1 MISPEVGCERPAG
14 DVRLW
19 GSITSFDFMN
29 VGDDVLRL
37 EAAGVDGIHLDIAD
51 GHFVPFLTFG
61 PKLAR
66 AITEALRV
74 PVEVHL
80 LVEDPE
86 TYLRQLAG
94 CGIERVAFHVEST
107 RHPWRVASLGR
118 SLGFEMGAAL
128 NPVTPVSVAADLGTA
143 IDYINLLST
152 DHDFDGDRLL
162 DGTAD
167 RVRRTCAT
175 IAAGVRI
182 QVDGGVAQPF
192 VAGLVAAGADDL
204 VVGRAICGAP
214 DWTAAVAELR
224 AGCARIEP
232 AIR

>member
-1 MISPEVGCERPAG
+1 MISPEVNLERPG
-14 DVRLW
+14 GNVRLW
-19 GSITSFDFMN
+19 ASITSFDFMS
-29 VGDDVLRL
+29 VGDDARRL
-37 EAAGVDGIHLDIAD
+37 EAAGIDGIHLDIAD

-61 PKLAR
+61 PRLAR
-66 AITEALRV
+66 AITEALRI

-94 CGIERVAFHVEST
+94 CHIERIAFHVEST

-118 SLGFEMGAAL
+118 SLGFEIGAAL
-128 NPVTPVSVAADLGTA
+128 NAVTPVSVAADLGTA
-143 IDYINLLST
+143 VDYINLLST

-162 DGTAD
+162 DGTVG
-167 RVRRTCAT
+167 RVREACASV
-175 IAAGVRI
+175 AAGVRI
-182 QVDGGVAQPF
+182 QVDGGVAEAH

-214 DWTAAVAELR
+214 DWTAAVAALR
-224 AGCARIEP
+224 VGCTRIEP
-232 AIR
+232 SSR

>member
-1 MISPEVGCERPAG
+1 MTSPEVSREQSGG
-14 DVRLW
+14 HVRLW
-19 GSITSFDFMN
+19 ASITSFDFMSI
-29 VGDDVLRL
+29 GDDARRL
-37 EAAGVDGIHLDIAD
+37 EAAGIDGIHLDIAD

-61 PKLAR
+61 PRLAR
-66 AITEALRV
+66 AIKEALWI

-94 CGIERVAFHVEST
+94 CRIERVAFHVEST

-118 SLGFEMGAAL
+118 SLGFEVGAAL

-162 DGTAD
+162 DGTVG
-167 RVRRTCAT
+167 RVRKACAS

-182 QVDGGVAQPF
+182 QVDGGVSQGH

-204 VVGRAICGAP
+204 VVGRAICNAP
-214 DWTAAVAELR
+214 DWTTAVAALR
-224 AGCARIEP
+224 VGCARIDP
-232 AIR
+232 ASR

>member
-1 MISPEVGCERPAG
+1 MISPEANRERPG
-14 DVRLW
+14 GNVRLW
-19 GSITSFDFMN
+19 ASITSFDFLS
-29 VGDDVLRL
+29 VGDDARRL
-37 EAAGVDGIHLDIAD
+37 ETAGIDGIHLDIAD

-61 PKLAR
+61 PGLAR
-66 AITEALRV
+66 AVKEALTI

-86 TYLRQLAG
+86 AYISQLAG
-94 CGIERVAFHVEST
+94 CHIERISFHVEST

-143 IDYINLLST
+143 VDYVNLLST

-167 RVRRTCAT
+167 RVRKACAS

-182 QVDGGVAQPF
+182 QVDGGVAQAH
-192 VAGLVAAGADDL
+192 VAGLVTAGADDL
-204 VVGRAICGAP
+204 VVGRAICNAP
-214 DWTAAVAELR
+214 DWATAVAALR
-224 AGCARIEP
+224 VSCARNGP
-232 AIR
+232 GSR